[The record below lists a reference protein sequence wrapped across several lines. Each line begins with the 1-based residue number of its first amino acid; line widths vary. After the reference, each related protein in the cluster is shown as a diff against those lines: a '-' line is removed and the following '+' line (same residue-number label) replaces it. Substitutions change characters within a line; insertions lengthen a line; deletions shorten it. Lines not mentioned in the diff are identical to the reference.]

1 MTWALI
7 GSKIVN
13 FLKEV
18 PIWVW
23 ILIVFA
29 VTLKWTQ
36 MSSYKKGGD
45 DKAGEIKERQ
55 AEVKAAVVE
64 RVSEIATEERENA
77 DHALEARDAGEHF
90 PTADVVPIELQTIA
104 FRNPRGS

>member
-13 FLKEV
+13 FLKEI

-45 DKAGEIKERQ
+45 DKADEIKERQ
-55 AEVKAAVVE
+55 AEVKIAVNE
-64 RVSEIATEERENA
+64 RVTEITSEERINA
-77 DHALEARDAGEHF
+77 DAAIEARDNG
-90 PTADVVPIELQTIA
+90 TSYADSSGVPNSLQPVI
-104 FRNPRGS
+104 FRD